1 MKLKD
6 LIILLASIDN
16 VQNIPQRELMDWDVQ
31 LTNVYGDEMFIGA
44 VYCNESKKKIYIDVD
59 ES

>member
-16 VQNIPQRELMDWDVQ
+16 HQNIPQREMMDWNIKITDYAGNK
-31 LTNVYGDEMFIGA
+31 LHICA
-44 VYCNESKKKIYIDVD
+44 VYCDEDKLRILIDL
-59 ES
+59 E